1 MTSISV
7 IAGQLQRLPANVR
20 RTLYSIVSLAGL
32 VLLVVQVLG
41 WHDLGPISVDR
52 ALQVYSLVAPA
63 IGVVAVAN
71 VSTPPSDDEGLGEVV
86 DDDFDFASFA
96 PAAPDDDFSG

>member
-32 VLLVVQVLG
+32 VLLVVQLLG
-41 WHDLGPISVDR
+41 WHDLGPISVDQ
-52 ALQVYSLVAPA
+52 ALQVYAVVAPA

-71 VSTPPSDDEGLGEVV
+71 VSSPTPDVEEFGEDSDE
-86 DDDFDFASFA
+86 DFDFASFV
-96 PAAPDDDFSG
+96 PAAQDDDFSG